1 MDLKEHLVTHGYD
14 QIDIL
19 LIDEEQNQSTVAGI
33 SLHKMT
39 DLEYK
44 LYLDPQ
50 SLKYE
55 LNSDHPHFI
64 ANQKEEEGEVKQVKG
79 YILKW

>member
-1 MDLKEHLVTHGYD
+1 MDLKEHLISHGYD

-19 LIDEEQNQSTVAGI
+19 LIDEEQNQSTVANL
-33 SLHKMT
+33 SLHKIT

-44 LYLDPQ
+44 LYLEPE

-55 LNSDHPHFI
+55 LNNDHPHFI
-64 ANQKEEEGEVKQVKG
+64 AEQKDNGKAKQVKG
-79 YILKW
+79 YILEW